1 MVYAALL
8 LLAVCLPPCPAEAAT
23 LATGMNIAN
32 PMRANEA
39 ARTALI
45 GHVAAGVHV
54 VHCGITD
61 DAAGIALP
69 KRSVR
74 RA

>member
-8 LLAVCLPPCPAEAAT
+8 LLAVCATASGAQAAT

-45 GHVAAGVHV
+45 SQ
-54 VHCGITD
+54 
-61 DAAGIALP
+61 LL
-69 KRSVR
+69 